1 MAKRKKTS
9 ARKRTY
15 RRRRVSGIGAAPD
28 ITGLA
33 LIVGGAVAANVLSK
47 KLAAS
52 TNTTF
57 SKLAPFAPLALGIVL
72 PMLVKNQMLNQIS
85 LGLAAGGG
93 VTALGPGG
101 LKIISGIQ
109 TIGYPYQNQLPYR
122 KVGAVGPGGK
132 VTNRGGANWSGSG
145 LSQMNVIA
153 GVGAAHLAC
162 CG

>member
-1 MAKRKKTS
+1 MAKRKK
-9 ARKRTY
+9 ARRTTTR
-15 RRRRVSGIGAAPD
+15 RRRRVSGVGAPD

-57 SKLAPFAPLALGIVL
+57 SKLAPFAPVALGIVL
-72 PMLVKNQMLNQIS
+72 PMLVKNQMLKTIS
-85 LGLAAGGG
+85 VGLVAGGG
-93 VTALGPGG
+93 VTALGPTG
-101 LKIISGIQ
+101 LKVISGIQ

-132 VTNRGGANWSGSG
+132 VTNRTGANYSGSG

-153 GVGAAHLAC
+153 GVGAAHMAC